1 MIKIISIVTIIA
13 TILIGNISE
22 SATIAFGYLENRS
35 GDKNYDYLENIF
47 PDCCSTSIIIS
58 GVKVIKPQAINK
70 YLKQNF
76 NTKLKKR
83 YDSYELPELVRMIGS
98 DLFLY
103 GSFNPL
109 PGNRIKI
116 VLSIYFNE
124 YKEIMTITN
133 IGRMETEIFKLVDR
147 ITIMVINIIDKFY
160 KTQKILPG
168 SRLAVL
174 TNVDGED
181 ANKIYYAFMKSRYR
195 ITCFQGNELSSPLN
209 ARTFDKFRYITTEDN
224 SYTAV
229 TDWRKLKFYHGT
241 WTGIEYNKRVHYL
254 KGVYKKYDLNY
265 LDIKNMLIG
274 KLNQSFDNRIDHILI
289 IGFNEEKNNAWLR
302 CINTRKRDLI
312 WIQSNIESD
321 SLAGDRL
328 LNITEKIISFMGRVS
343 MNPLKKESTAK
354 E

>member
-1 MIKIISIVTIIA
+1 MTKIISLVIILS

-47 PDCCSTSIIIS
+47 PDCCATSIIIS
-58 GVKVIKPQAINK
+58 GVKVIKPPAINK
-70 YLKQNF
+70 YLKENF

-83 YDSYELPELVRMIGS
+83 YDSYELPELVKMIGS

-103 GSFNPL
+103 GNFNPL
-109 PGNRIKI
+109 PRNRIKI
-116 VLSIYFNE
+116 VMNIYFNE
-124 YKEIMTITN
+124 SREIMTITN
-133 IGRMETEIFKLVDR
+133 IGRMETEIFRLVDR

-160 KTQKILPG
+160 KTQKIPPG

-181 ANKIYYAFMKSRYR
+181 ANKIYYAFLKSRYR
-195 ITCFQGNELSSPLN
+195 ITCFQGNELANPLN
-209 ARTFDKFRYITTEDN
+209 VQTFDKFRYITTEDN

-229 TDWRKLKFYHGT
+229 ADWRKIKFYHGT
-241 WTGIEYNKRVHYL
+241 WTGIKYNRRVRYL
-254 KGVYKKYDLNY
+254 KGIYKKYDLNY

-274 KLNQSFDNRIDHILI
+274 KLNRSFNNRIDHILI
-289 IGFNEEKNNAWLR
+289 IGFNEDKDRAWLR

-321 SLAGDRL
+321 SLAEDRL
-328 LNITEKIISFMGRVS
+328 INITEKIISFMGRVS